1 MQRSGVVRPCMNTK
15 WNEPKKRDVKRVQQ
29 EAIVLFY
36 LYFAH
41 TETILESVFACSGQS
56 TGLLRVS
63 ERDRRKKFPCV
74 PLKQT
79 GSPAISSEANKHR
92 VKLL

>member
-1 MQRSGVVRPCMNTK
+1 MNT
-15 WNEPKKRDVKRVQQ
+15 EVERTKKRDVKWVQQ

-63 ERDRRKKFPCV
+63 E
-74 PLKQT
+74 T
-79 GSPAISSEANKHR
+79 GGRSSL
-92 VKLL
+92 VCP